1 MLQLSQCKLSWQED
15 SFSKLQKKA
24 AKLLGISVEDFTQFT
39 IVKRSLDARK
49 KPNLFVLYTVRF
61 SCRRESEVLKRNRKN
76 KNLTIAQKEPSLWR
90 QIEEIKNPERVVVVG
105 AGPAGLSSA
114 IYAQR
119 AGLKAVVVEKNY
131 LGTGQISESER
142 VDNYPGLYGENGFD
156 LGEKFRS
163 HAESLGTEF
172 IEGEAVKISK
182 NTTDYSIE
190 LDNGNS
196 LETHTVIYAVGTERR
211 KLQVE
216 GEKEFSGRGV
226 SYCAVCD
233 AAFYKDKITAVAGGG
248 DTALGDAALLSK
260 FAKKVYLIHRRDK
273 FRANKTLQQ
282 KVENISNVEILLN
295 SQIKKI
301 NGSNK
306 VESITVDKNGAEAE
320 IKVDGVFVAVGSVP
334 NSAILKDL
342 VEVDNNG
349 YIVANEDGVTSANGI
364 FVAGDVRTKKLRQVV
379 TAVSDGANCVLSA
392 EDYLEK
398 IK

>member
-1 MLQLSQCKLSWQED
+1 MYD
-15 SFSKLQKKA
+15 
-24 AKLLGISVEDFTQFT
+24 
-39 IVKRSLDARK
+39 IVIIGS
-49 KPNLFVLYTVRF
+49 
-61 SCRRESEVLKRNRKN
+61 
-76 KNLTIAQKEPSLWR
+76 
-90 QIEEIKNPERVVVVG
+90 
-105 AGPAGLSSA
+105 GPAGLSSA

-131 LGTGQISESER
+131 LGTGQIAESER

-182 NTTDYSIE
+182 NATDYSIE

-260 FAKKVYLIHRRDK
+260 FAKKVYHIHRRDK
-273 FRANKTLQQ
+273 FRANKTIQQ

-306 VESITVDKNGAEAE
+306 VESITVDKNGAETE

-342 VEVDNNG
+342 VDIDDNG
-349 YIVANEDGVTSANGI
+349 YVKADEDGVTSANGI